1 MGNIL
6 QLRID
11 LKNIKPPI
19 WRRIQMPD
27 DHFMDEFHEV
37 IQVVMG
43 WTNSHLHE
51 FQFQERRIG
60 PQMDDFFEMEDEDL
74 EDESEIELSDL
85 NLQKGDK
92 LLYIYDFGDNWEHEI
107 SVEKVTE
114 GELDLP
120 VCLKGKRACPPEDV
134 GGPWGYESFLEV
146 IKNPDHP
153 DHRDMVEW
161 AGVFAP
167 EKFDVEEVNE
177 TLRSYEE
184 Y

>member
-6 QLRID
+6 QLRIE

-19 WRRIQMPD
+19 WRRIQIPD
-27 DHFMDEFHEV
+27 DYFMDEFHEV

-51 FQFQERRIG
+51 FQFKNRRIG
-60 PQMDDFFEMEDEDL
+60 PQMDDFFEMEDEGL
-74 EDESEIELSDL
+74 EGESEIELSDL
-85 NLQKGDK
+85 NLQEGDR
-92 LLYIYDFGDNWEHEI
+92 LLYIYDFGDSWEHDI
-107 SVEKVTE
+107 RVEKVAE
-114 GELDLP
+114 GEMDVP

-146 IKNPDHP
+146 INDPDSS
-153 DHRDMVEW
+153 DHQDMVEW
-161 AGVFAP
+161 AGAFAP
-167 EKFDVEEVNE
+167 EKFDVEEVNKI
-177 TLRSYEE
+177 LQSYEE